1 MECQRRRQLHHLPPM
16 IRENSEQIPEDSPE
30 PGMKYWKSLDAL
42 AETPGFQDWIQD
54 EFPQGASM
62 LQGFERRG
70 FMKIMAAS
78 FGLAGL
84 GMTGCRR
91 PEQTIMPYGK
101 SPEEL
106 IPGVPNYYATS
117 MPSPHG
123 NIPLVVESHS
133 GRPTKIEGNPSY
145 LPFGGSTD
153 VYAQASVLDLYDPD
167 RARESFRKKENQEGD
182 LSWASVNTNTL
193 IAEVSEWTKDG
204 NFAILADRS
213 FSLARTKLSSELKDK
228 GVQFFEYE
236 AIDLARPEKL
246 LSKGLRLD
254 SDGLRVIPNLGK
266 VKRALSLD
274 CDFLGSREPFTLANT
289 RSFMGGRKVTSPGD
303 AKKMN
308 RLYSVESDMTLT
320 GGVADHRLRLDP
332 SQTPAFAFLL
342 AAEVIS
348 VRKGDQ
354 TLTKRL
360 KELGKAAEIHREW
373 ITPCVADLCSKPSQ
387 SIVLA
392 GSHLPEEVHV
402 AVFLINQSLGAI
414 GKTIN
419 YLPTNDSYEGI
430 SELIEKIEANEIEN
444 LLFVGGNP
452 VFLTDSFV
460 DWDRIRKKLKKV
472 ARFGY
477 SLDETS
483 EFSDLHIAQSHYL
496 ESWDLS
502 RTWDQ
507 ESIVPVQPLIAPLFD
522 TVSDLELLL
531 SLVGSSLTAH
541 DFVKSMHSE
550 LEGSKLFDDFLRLG
564 VLSANP
570 SFHSSPIA
578 LNDYF
583 DKTKIQENSVGADNL
598 DLLLIPD
605 FHVWD
610 GRFINNGWMHECP
623 NPMTKL
629 TWDNAIL
636 ISPLLGKKLQKENP
650 GIGLIPEPTML
661 NKQNQIAPDNAN
673 FADGRQKAP
682 VVLVKFGNRSIE
694 GPLYV
699 QPGLA
704 DYTIVSSLGM
714 GRRKTGRVGEGAGY
728 DASTILDQNGNRMVS
743 GAKILKIAKNWTY
756 KKLANVQEHWSM
768 EGRAIIREANVDY
781 YSKKEDFAQH
791 MGAES
796 HSPPMWG
803 KDENKSLAHKS
814 QKTPRGNSSYEHP
827 DHNYE
832 NSDTPGRH
840 QWGMAIDLTQ
850 CTGCSACVVA
860 CQSENNIPI
869 VGKDQVM
876 RGREMHWVRLDRY
889 FSSAEREG
897 DEIPSDVQVSFQSI
911 SCMHCETAPCES
923 VCPVNATVHDE
934 EGLNAM
940 AYNRCVGTRY
950 CANNCP
956 YKVRRF
962 NFFDWNKRQ
971 TDELYKGPLGKKND
985 EISSMGKNPDVTVRM
1000 RGVMEKCTYCVQRI
1014 QEAKI
1019 QVKVNAQRAARHS
1032 SGKDGSDI
1040 EIDNSDL
1047 KVPDGT
1053 ILPACSQVCPSDGVA
1068 FGDLSDPESRVS
1080 KLKND
1085 PRNYSV
1091 LGYLNT
1097 RPRTTYLAKIRNPND
1112 KMPDFAKKPHSYREY
1127 HDKAYPTHHGEGHGE
1142 KKETKSTNGKGSH

>member
-1 MECQRRRQLHHLPPM
+1 M
-16 IRENSEQIPEDSPE
+16 IRENLEQGPEKSVE

-42 AETPGFQDWIQD
+42 AETPGFQDWVQD

-91 PEQTIMPYGK
+91 PEHTIMPYGK

-145 LPFGGSTD
+145 LPFGGGTD

-167 RARESFRKKENQEGD
+167 RARESFRRKDNGEDG
-182 LSWASVNTNTL
+182 LSWSGVDTNSL
-193 IAEVSEWTKDG
+193 IAEISEWTKEG
-204 NFAILADRS
+204 KFAILADRS
-213 FSLARTKLSSELKDK
+213 FSLARTKLSGELKNK
-228 GVQFFEYE
+228 GVQLFEFE

-246 LSKGLRLD
+246 LSQGLGLD
-254 SDGLRVIPNLGK
+254 SDGLRAIPNLGK

-274 CDFLGSREPFTLANT
+274 CDFLGSREPFALANT
-289 RSFMGGRKVTSPGD
+289 RSFMGGRKVSSPGD

-332 SQTPAFAFLL
+332 SQIPAFAFLL

-354 TLTKRL
+354 TLAERL
-360 KELGKAAEIHREW
+360 KELGEAAEMHRDW
-373 ITPCVADLCSKPSQ
+373 IAPCVADLCSKPSQ

-392 GSHLPEEVHV
+392 GSHLPEEVQV
-402 AVFLINQSLGAI
+402 AAFLINQSLGAI

-419 YLPTNDSYEGI
+419 YLPTNDEHGGI
-430 SELIEKIEANEIEN
+430 SDLIKKIEDGEIEN
-444 LLFVGGNP
+444 LLFLGGNP
-452 VFLTDSFV
+452 VFLTGSFV
-460 DWDRIRKKLKKV
+460 DWDRLRKKLKKV
-472 ARFGY
+472 ARMGY
-477 SLDETS
+477 SIDESS
-483 EFSDLHIAQSHYL
+483 EYSDLHVAQSHYL

-502 RTWDQ
+502 GTWD
-507 ESIVPVQPLIAPLFD
+507 EATIVPVQPLIAPLFD
-522 TVSDLELLL
+522 TASDLELLL
-531 SLVGSSLTAH
+531 SLIGSSQSAH
-541 DFVKSMHSE
+541 DLVKAMHSE
-550 LEGSKLFDDFLRLG
+550 LKGAKSFDDFLRLG
-564 VLSANP
+564 VHPAKP
-570 SFHSSPIA
+570 IFHSKPIEFA
-578 LNDYF
+578 EYF
-583 DKTKIQENSVGADNL
+583 NELELDKNSIGADSL

-605 FHVWD
+605 FHAWD
-610 GRFINNGWMHECP
+610 GRYVNNGWMQECP

-629 TWDNAIL
+629 TWDNAL
-636 ISPLLGKKLQKENP
+636 LVSPKLGTKLQKENP
-650 GIGLIPEPTML
+650 NLGLIPEATML
-661 NKQNQIAPDNAN
+661 NKQGQIAPDNAD

-682 VVLVKFGNRSIE
+682 IAVVTFNDKSIE

-699 QPGLA
+699 QPGLS
-704 DYTIVSSLGM
+704 DYTVVASLGM
-714 GRRKTGRVGEGAGY
+714 GRRKTGRVGEGTGY
-728 DASTILDQNGNRMVS
+728 DATAVLDETGNRLIS
-743 GAKILKIAKNWTY
+743 GAKIGKPGKEWTF

-768 EGRAIIREANVDY
+768 EGRAIVREANVDY

-803 KDENKSLAHKS
+803 KDQDKDLAFKS
-814 QKTPRGNSSYEHP
+814 QSTPRGNSSYEHP
-827 DHNYE
+827 DHTYE
-832 NSDTPGRH
+832 KSDTFGRH
-840 QWGMAIDLTQ
+840 QWGMAIDLSQ

-876 RGREMHWVRLDRY
+876 RGREMHWIRLDRY
-889 FSSAEREG
+889 FSSAQREG

-962 NFFDWNKRQ
+962 NFFDWNKRK
-971 TDELYKGPLGKKND
+971 TDELYKGPLGEKND
-985 EISSMGKNPDVTVRM
+985 DLSAMGKNPDVTVRM

-1019 QVKVNAQRAARHS
+1019 QVKVNAQRDARHS
-1032 SGKDGSDI
+1032 SGKDGDEV
-1040 EIDNSDL
+1040 EIDEAAL
-1047 KVPDGT
+1047 KVPDQT
-1053 ILPACSQVCPSDGVA
+1053 IVPACQQVCPSDGVA

-1080 KLKND
+1080 KLKSD

-1112 KMPDFAKKPHSYREY
+1112 KMPKSPKKPYSYQEY
-1127 HDKAYPTHHGEGHGE
+1127 HDKAYPSHNGE
-1142 KKETKSTNGKGSH
+1142 KKEKNHK